1 MTQRRLRYDVMTV
14 KITRENKYVGVRI
27 VGTVTE
33 TYTVYVVVGT
43 CGDKVQYWAAAVP
56 RSRAAQE
63 VRKVLGSEWKTK
75 VTIWR
80 LPSERLSEL
89 KLKPN
94 SVRKIGWEQPIP

>member
-1 MTQRRLRYDVMTV
+1 MRRCFGLDCFLGALAPSFERRFMT
-14 KITRENKYVGVRI
+14 G
-27 VGTVTE
+27 TE
-33 TYTVYVVVGT
+33 TERHTAYIVVGT